1 MKKMALSGWGRVAA
15 SLATFLALASCSS
28 ASSSGGGASYGTGDP
43 ALAAANPGGGAIDP
57 FLSDGEAVLHALD
70 AIAAQSG
77 QPFRVISL
85 NADRLNGLTV
95 HVQEPAHHVNVDQ
108 YVVAPDGKMTGPTP
122 VKMIAMG
129 AGPVTARDV
138 DLQAFDPSKI
148 GLSRLTATA
157 RAAIAK
163 SHFSDARVTEW
174 EFDGVT
180 PDDRRF
186 MYLEAAR
193 GRPNASLD
201 SGFRIV
207 KIQF

>member
-1 MKKMALSGWGRVAA
+1 MPFALPARYRVAA
-15 SLATFLALASCSS
+15 ILATCVALASCSA

-43 ALAAANPGGGAIDP
+43 SIAAANPGGGAIDP

-70 AIAAQSG
+70 AVAAKSG
-77 QPFRVISL
+77 KPFRVISL
-85 NADRLNGLTV
+85 NADRVNGLTV
-95 HVQEPAHHVNVDQ
+95 HVQEPAQHVNVDQ
-108 YVVAPDGKMTGPTP
+108 YVIAPDGTMTGPTP

-129 AGPVTARDV
+129 SGPVTARDV
-138 DLQAFDPSKI
+138 DLETFDPSKI
-148 GLSRLTATA
+148 GLARLTVTA

-174 EFDGVT
+174 EFDGIT
-180 PDDRRF
+180 PDARRF

-201 SGFRIV
+201 ASFHIE
-207 KIQF
+207 KMQF